1 MLLDP
6 SKLRIVDVNAIWDHW
21 VRRQNNDER
30 GLVFVRAHAGD
41 MRVKAK
47 GGSPVKASGDGKGS
61 DSEEDQGGSADKD
74 DKASEPHPDS
84 PAAHAL
90 SLKDR
95 LKFLKGLSGEKVYQK
110 KVEELSKTPVSAL
123 LQTPVYMV
131 TWSMG

>member
-1 MLLDP
+1 M
-6 SKLRIVDVNAIWDHW
+6 DVNAIWDHW

-74 DKASEPHPDS
+74 DNSEPHPDS
-84 PAAHAL
+84 PAAHVL
-90 SLKDR
+90 SLKDW

-110 KVEELSKTPVSAL
+110 ELSKTPVSAL
-123 LQTPVYMV
+123 LQTLVYMV